1 VIGVSLVVVVVA
13 LGAGWLG
20 TLKALFGDGRIGADC
35 NFVETGPM
43 IWLAIIVAARET
55 ISADVQ

>member
-1 VIGVSLVVVVVA
+1 MVVVVA